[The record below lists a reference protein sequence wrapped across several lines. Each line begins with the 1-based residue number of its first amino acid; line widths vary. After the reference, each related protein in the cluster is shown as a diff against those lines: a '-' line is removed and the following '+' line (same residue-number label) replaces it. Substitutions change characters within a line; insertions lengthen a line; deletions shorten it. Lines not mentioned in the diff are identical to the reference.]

1 MADDDKVY
9 NVEHVDF
16 IIASGMDDD
25 EVTEF
30 EDPIDGGKLN
40 PVTGI
45 SDDGF
50 GITPEAETELIEG
63 LKGEEGFSV
72 DPSDAAEGSLTLKS
86 TSDSLQA
93 MIDLYNKQTTGELGP
108 FMIKIEVQ
116 DGDQWDTSPP
126 KAFGFKR
133 ITVSNAMF
141 VSYAPFETDG
151 RDAPDYEFEF
161 VGYGFDVEGPEED

>member
-30 EDPIDGGKLN
+30 EDPIDGEKLN

-50 GITPEAETELIEG
+50 GITPEAETE
-63 LKGEEGFSV
+63 
-72 DPSDAAEGSLTLKS
+72 
-86 TSDSLQA
+86 
-93 MIDLYNKQTTGELGP
+93 
-108 FMIKIEVQ
+108 
-116 DGDQWDTSPP
+116 
-126 KAFGFKR
+126 
-133 ITVSNAMF
+133 
-141 VSYAPFETDG
+141 
-151 RDAPDYEFEF
+151 
-161 VGYGFDVEGPEED
+161 